1 MAETGS
7 NYWDRQLV
15 SLGRAVHALREAR
28 SEEDLIAATI
38 AYLKE
43 SFEYRLIWIAF
54 FDSDTY
60 SLIGKGGVT
69 PAGDIKFLYEKF
81 KLEPGDLL
89 DTVVVQ
95 RKPLPIPDLRQE
107 IRSGEWMKLAQRFE
121 VQGTIIYP
129 IFYRKSTI
137 GLSILGSHHWNVS
150 PRADEKAKLSIL
162 FGTLA
167 ASLSR
172 LELESQQQRQA
183 EDPLLTCL
191 DRFMTLEQLQPKLE
205 EVVEETQKF
214 IAPTRTFLYW
224 YDRVQRVF
232 VRRVAN
238 RLKAPGKKSEPHTIP
253 PQASPALYQA
263 LSTDKLVAI
272 ANTKTTRS
280 DLNLVNL
287 RVFNNPN
294 LGAFM
299 AAPITTEGELVGFLL
314 VENDQPRLWREEE
327 KRYLRSVTRLISLV
341 LPLEEME
348 ARLAQGAKDQVLTA
362 GIAQAIYGE
371 EDCQNALETAA
382 KELCQRLQLDRFW
395 LAALNPD
402 RGCFE
407 IYYQHHPKNARPLPL
422 SLGELSAVD
431 SQLLEQSPE
440 AVSVENLEF
449 DLKFLSWR
457 SVLATY
463 GIKSMLL
470 NSTRRRK
477 AKLEG
482 IVAVGHTEPRS
493 WSRLDRE
500 LLRAVAQQLGVV
512 LQQRQIQQRAQA
524 QERLQAGI
532 KTGLLLLQGCD
543 SLESLHYTAV
553 QQVVKVTEAPLGVLL
568 TWLPGRSGGQI
579 AATFTTQDAFKL
591 NQTETM
597 LSIDSD
603 PLVQWCLQTDGVL
616 TLCVQDLPEVTRQ
629 WLNAPGIGQ
638 IAALALHTSPEF
650 APTGLVLV
658 ADRLSR
664 HWEED
669 YLQGLAILVNQ
680 LAWSRRNMVLIKDL
694 TEKKQALERLNWYK
708 SRRLEELDRAVALGV
723 QRLQEGDGNRIP
735 QVVKQLQ
742 TAAAPVA
749 SLNKDK
755 WGMGLEYDTTPLPGL
770 LKRALERIDYLIHQK
785 QLWTQVHNQMNVS
798 IGGDISKI
806 EMVLHELLLFACH
819 RSEVGERIDIWCRE
833 VDDRSVEVAITDYG
847 EIDPQLLEELQA
859 GRSPDLL
866 SPSLLDQP
874 PGLHL
879 DICQKLMAE
888 TGGELALYILEDHRT
903 LSRLVLPI
911 GK

>member
-1 MAETGS
+1 MGESGS

-15 SLGRAVHALREAR
+15 SLGRAVHALREATKQ
-28 SEEDLIAATI
+28 EDLISATI

-43 SFEYRLIWIAF
+43 SFEYRLIWIAA
-54 FDSDTY
+54 FDPDSH
-60 SLIGKGGVT
+60 SLVGKGGVT

-95 RKPLPIPDLRQE
+95 RKPLPIADLRQE
-107 IRSGEWMKLAQRFE
+107 VRSGEWMKLAQRFE

-129 IFYRKSTI
+129 IFYRKATI
-137 GLSILGSHHWNVS
+137 GLAILGSHHWNVS

-167 ASLSR
+167 ASLNR
-172 LELESQQQRQA
+172 LEFETLHQRQS
-183 EDPLLTCL
+183 EDPLLNCL
-191 DRFMTLEQLQPKLE
+191 DRFRSLNQLQPRLE
-205 EVVEETQKF
+205 EVVEETQRF
-214 IAPTRTFLYW
+214 ISPTRTFLYW
-224 YDRVQRVF
+224 YDRGQRLF
-232 VRRVAN
+232 VRRLAN
-238 RLKAPGKKSEPHTIP
+238 RLKAPGKKNDPHAIA

-272 ANTKTTRS
+272 ANTSTTRS

-299 AAPITTEGELVGFLL
+299 AAPISLEGELIGFLL
-314 VENDQPRLWREEE
+314 LENDQPRLWREEE
-327 KRYLRSVTRLISLV
+327 KRYIRGITHLISLL
-341 LPLEEME
+341 LPLEDME
-348 ARLAQGAKDQVLTA
+348 ARLEQGARDQVLTG

-371 EDCQNALETAA
+371 EDYQNALETAA
-382 KELCQRLQLDRFW
+382 LQICQRLQLERFW

-407 IYYQHHPKNARPLPL
+407 ICYQYHPKNARPLPL
-422 SLGELSAVD
+422 SLGELSPVD
-431 SQLLEQSPE
+431 SQLLEQSHE
-440 AVSVENLEF
+440 AVSVENLEY

-457 SVLATY
+457 SILSTF

-470 NSTRRRK
+470 NSTRKRK

-482 IVAVGHTEPRS
+482 IVVVGHTEPRS

-500 LLRAVAQQLGVV
+500 LLKAVSQQLGVV
-512 LQQRQIQQRAQA
+512 LQQKQIQQQAQA
-524 QERLQAGI
+524 QERLQKAL
-532 KTGLLLLQGCD
+532 KMGLLTLQEC
-543 SLESLHYTAV
+543 SNLETLHLRAA
-553 QQVVKVTEAPLGVLL
+553 QELVKVTEAPLAVLL
-568 TWLPGRSGGQI
+568 TWLPGRSGGHI
-579 AATFTTQDAFKL
+579 AATFSAQDAFKL

-616 TLCVQDLPEVTRQ
+616 TLTVHDLPEVTRQ

-638 IAALALHTSPEF
+638 IAALALHTTPEF

-658 ADRLSR
+658 ADRLNR
-664 HWEED
+664 IWEER

-680 LAWSRRNMVLIKDL
+680 LAWSRRNLVVVKDL
-694 TEKKQALERLNWYK
+694 IAQKQELERLNWYK
-708 SRRLEELDRAVALGV
+708 NRRLEEVDRSVGLAI
-723 QRLQEGDGNRIP
+723 QRLSEPEGNRIS

-742 TAAAPVA
+742 NVTAPLANL
-749 SLNKDK
+749 SKEK
-755 WGMGLEYDTTPLPGL
+755 WGMRLEYDTIPLPGL
-770 LKRALERIDYLIHQK
+770 LKRALERIDHLIHQK

-798 IGGDISKI
+798 IGGDIGKI
-806 EMVLHELLLFACH
+806 EMVLHEILLFACH
-819 RSEVGERIDIWCRE
+819 RSEGGERIDIWCRE
-833 VDDRSVEVAITDYG
+833 AEEGTVELAITDYG
-847 EIDPQLLEELQA
+847 EVDPRLLEELQE

-866 SPSLLDQP
+866 SPSLLDQQ

-879 DICQKLMAE
+879 AICQKLMTE
-888 TGGELALYILEDHRT
+888 TGGELALYVLEDHRT